1 VSIEELRRE
10 YDINVKYIFRFPSR
24 DIPPEGLD
32 MAEMLKDKGISVKDA
47 MNTMKFQ
54 AETLKMPFGMHTM
67 VYDSRLAQELSKWA
81 EEKGLGHEFH
91 AEVFR
96 AYFVDGKNISDP
108 DILAKTAEAVGLGGQ
123 EAKEVLKNR
132 SFKEAVDRDWEYS
145 RDQRIMAIPTYKN
158 QERRMV
164 GAKSYE
170 SLASLVTP
178 LEAGEKEM
186 VFL

>member
-1 VSIEELRRE
+1 MRRE
-10 YDINVKYIFRFPSR
+10 FDINVKYIFRFPSR

-32 MAEMLKDKGISVKDA
+32 MEEVLKGKDISVKDA

-67 VYDSRLAQELSKWA
+67 MYDSRLAQELSKWA
-81 EEKGLGHEFH
+81 EEKGKGHEFH

-96 AYFVDGKNISDP
+96 IYFVDGENISDMNV
-108 DILAKTAEAVGLGGQ
+108 LAKLAETVGLAPE
-123 EAKEVLKNR
+123 EAREVLENR
-132 SFKEAVDRDWEYS
+132 TFKEAVDRDWEYS

-158 QERRMV
+158 KDRRMV
-164 GAKSYE
+164 GAKSYD

-178 LEAGEKEM
+178 LKAGEKEM